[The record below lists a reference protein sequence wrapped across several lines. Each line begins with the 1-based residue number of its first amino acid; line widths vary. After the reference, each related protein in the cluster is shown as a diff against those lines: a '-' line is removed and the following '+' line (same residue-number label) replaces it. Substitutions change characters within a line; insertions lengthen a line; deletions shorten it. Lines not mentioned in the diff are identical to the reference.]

1 VIVKLEH
8 SAFLS
13 ALRHLGTVVNGS
25 KKNKVAFDLIA
36 LSTLGPDCLVLWA
49 GDVQRFIQAQVLDSG
64 GFVLNLRQLIAFL
77 ETFNSIALEIWSKD
91 SEITFKAEK
100 QKFVLNT
107 VASATS
113 IEAFQKEQL
122 CGAKKLKKAEEKMR
136 RDFMGL
142 LKLGQEVSYI
152 DEHGQMQTGAIFLGF
167 VNVMGKLSALLATHD
182 RKSVTIDPSRI
193 GRVFNHMQENPLSRR
208 ML

>member
-1 VIVKLEH
+1 MIVKLEH

-49 GDVQRFIQAQVLDSG
+49 GDVQRFIQAQVLDGG
-64 GFVLNLRQLIAFL
+64 GFVLNLRQLIAFM
-77 ETFNSIALEIWSKD
+77 ETFNSIELEIWSKG
-91 SEITFKAEK
+91 SEITFKAGK

-107 VASATS
+107 VASATH
-113 IEAFQKEQL
+113 IEAFQKEQFS
-122 CGAKKLKKAEEKMR
+122 GMKKLRKLEKKR
-136 RDFMGL
+136 FQDFMEL
-142 LKLGQEVSYI
+142 LKLGQEVSYV
-152 DEHGQMQTGAIFLGF
+152 DEQGQMQTGAIFLGF

>member
-1 VIVKLEH
+1 MIVKLER
-8 SAFLS
+8 SGFLS
-13 ALRHLGTVVNGS
+13 ALRHLGTVVNGL
-25 KKNKVAFDLIA
+25 KKKKIPFNLVA
-36 LSTLGPDCLVLWA
+36 LSTLGPDCLVLWV

-77 ETFNSIALEIWSKD
+77 ETFNSVTLEIWSKD

-122 CGAKKLKKAEEKMR
+122 WGAKKLKKAEEKMC

-142 LKLGQEVSYI
+142 LKLGQEVSYV
-152 DEHGQMQTGAIFLGF
+152 DEQGQMQTGAIFLGF
-167 VNVMGKLSALLATHD
+167 VNVMGKLLALIATYD
-182 RKSVTIDPSRI
+182 RKAVTIDPSRI
-193 GRVFNHMQENPLSRR
+193 GRVFNHMLENPLSRR

>member
-49 GDVQRFIQAQVLDSG
+49 GDVQRFIQAQVLDGG
-64 GFVLNLRQLIAFL
+64 GFVLNLRQLIAFM
-77 ETFNSIALEIWSKD
+77 ETFNSTELEIWSKG
-91 SEITFKAEK
+91 SEITFKAGK
-100 QKFVLNT
+100 QF
-107 VASATS
+107 S
-113 IEAFQKEQL
+113 
-122 CGAKKLKKAEEKMR
+122 GMKKLRKLEKKR
-136 RDFMGL
+136 FQDFMEL
-142 LKLGQEVSYI
+142 LKLGQEVSYV
-152 DEHGQMQTGAIFLGF
+152 DEQGQMQTGAIFLGF
-167 VNVMGKLSALLATHD
+167 VNVMGKLSAQIATCDHEA
-182 RKSVTIDPSRI
+182 VIIDPSRI